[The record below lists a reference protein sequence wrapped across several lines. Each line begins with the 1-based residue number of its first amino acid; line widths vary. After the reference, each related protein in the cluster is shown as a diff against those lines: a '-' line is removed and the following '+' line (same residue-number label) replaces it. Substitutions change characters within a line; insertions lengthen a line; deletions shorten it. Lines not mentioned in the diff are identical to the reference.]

1 MYVTHLSTA
10 ELVKARDAADYLLGI
25 NARLDSVLLV
35 KLDTLRAD
43 LGAAI
48 EDREPA
54 QLAGQAR
61 PPQP

>member
-10 ELVKARDAADYLLGI
+10 ELIKARDAADHLLGV

-48 EDREPA
+48 EDRGPA
-54 QLAGQAR
+54 QLVDQAR
-61 PPQP
+61 SPQS